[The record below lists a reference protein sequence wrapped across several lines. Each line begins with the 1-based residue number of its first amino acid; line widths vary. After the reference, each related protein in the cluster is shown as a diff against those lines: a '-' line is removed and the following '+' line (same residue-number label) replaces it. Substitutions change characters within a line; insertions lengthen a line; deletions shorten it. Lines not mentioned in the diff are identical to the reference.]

1 MSARTDERIQ
11 PALRAL
17 LLGDADG
24 LRAALEVDPEVVN
37 LTVGGNTLLEL
48 ATQPDV
54 SPPSSEIVD
63 VLVEAGAAVDRALN
77 LAGCWNLPN
86 LCAQLLAGGAD
97 PVARADAG
105 ITPLESAAMHS
116 STEAADVLVEAG
128 LHRPSLWLAAAAGL
142 LPAVRDW
149 VGVDGSLRADSGT
162 YRPNWADVGRPAGA
176 APSDHPREI
185 LGEAFGFAALNDRS
199 AVVDYLLD
207 TGVDIDA
214 RPYRNTTALHFAIQF
229 RRHHMV
235 RLLLGRGAAVT
246 IEDDTYQSD
255 AAGWAQACDNGSEPA
270 TAIRELID
278 TTSS

>member
-1 MSARTDERIQ
+1 MSARGDERIQ
-11 PALRAL
+11 PALHAL
-17 LLGDADG
+17 VVGDADG

-48 ATQPDV
+48 TTQPDV

-63 VLVEAGAAVDRALN
+63 VLAEAGAALDRALN
-77 LAGCWNLPN
+77 LAGCWNLPD
-86 LCAQLLAGGAD
+86 LCTQLLTAGAD
-97 PVARADAG
+97 PAARADAG

-116 STEAADVLVEAG
+116 STEASDVLVEAG

-149 VGVDGSLRADSGT
+149 VGVDGSLRADPGP

-176 APSDHPREI
+176 APSDDPREI
-185 LGEAFGFAALNDRS
+185 LGEALVFAALNDRS

-207 TGVDIDA
+207 AGVDIDA

-229 RRHHMV
+229 RRHDMA
-235 RLLLGRGAAVT
+235 RLLLNRGAATT

-255 AAGWAQACDNGSEPA
+255 AAGWAQACDNGSEAA